1 MLEPTAGYRRLP
13 QPTVLTERLR
23 GGFRRWRKEFMVGDL
38 FAGERL
44 QRCQKALLMGEF
56 PYGLQPLDRLYAG
69 YMVTEL
75 QRCNGPTSSRESP
88 YINRRSVK
96 LCAEVNVEAFDC
108 ERFAK
113 N

>member
-56 PYGLQPLDRLYAG
+56 LTVCSLLIG
-69 YMVTEL
+69 YMRVTWL
-75 QRCNGPTSSRESP
+75 QS
-88 YINRRSVK
+88 YSV
-96 LCAEVNVEAFDC
+96 AMGQQVHVNHLI
-108 ERFAK
+108 
-113 N
+113 